1 MARPGA
7 VAGGAARARGTNGVS
22 GDRIGAPPIAAV
34 LPDGR
39 RRHFQHGPIDL
50 VLEAFGERSEVQTA
64 YDQAWGRFQTVLDE
78 LVAELPALRTSLD
91 KGPVVTGP
99 VAREMVRACAAHR
112 GIFITPMAAVAGAVA
127 DAVLAAMTTNR
138 RLDKA
143 YVNNGGDIALFLAP
157 GQALTTGLVTLGK
170 RPAFDGFSRIEAAS
184 PVRGIATSGWRGRSF
199 SMGIA
204 DSVTVLARTAAVA
217 DAAAT
222 LIANAVNI
230 DDSAIRR
237 APATELAPDS
247 DLGDRLV
254 TVEVG
259 PLPPEKVERALDRG
273 AARASDMRRRGL
285 IVDALLALQGN
296 FRTANSSAQAPG
308 QRQPQQ
314 PAEQAAWQIDH
325 RDHEHHAERQQPIM
339 P

>member
-1 MARPGA
+1 M
-7 VAGGAARARGTNGVS
+7 S
-22 GDRIGAPPIAAV
+22 GDRIGTPPIAAV

-50 VLEAFGERSEVQTA
+50 VLEAFGERSEVQAA

-78 LVAELPALRTSLD
+78 LVAELPALRAPLGD
-91 KGPVVTGP
+91 GHVPVTGP

-112 GIFITPMAAVAGAVA
+112 GIFVTPMAAVAGAVA
-127 DAVLAAMTTNR
+127 DAVLAAMTRNR
-138 RLDKA
+138 WLDKA

-157 GQALTTGLVTLGK
+157 GQTLTTGLVTLGEQ
-170 RPAFDGFSRIEAAS
+170 PSLDGFSRIEAAS

-204 DSVTVLARTAAVA
+204 DSVTVLARTGAVA

-222 LIANAVNI
+222 LIANAVDV
-230 DDSAIRR
+230 DDPAIRR
-237 APATELAPDS
+237 EPAAELAPDS

-273 AARASDMRRRGL
+273 IARASDMRRRGL
-285 IVDALLALQGN
+285 IVDALLVLQDRV
-296 FRTANSSAQAPG
+296 RTLDRAPSAAM
-308 QRQPQQ
+308 
-314 PAEQAAWQIDH
+314 ASV
-325 RDHEHHAERQQPIM
+325 
-339 P
+339 